1 MTEKEIMLEIDG
13 IIKKTPNLRTR
24 SEFCRKT
31 GRTMQSF
38 NQMLNGVVD
47 NDKTMWVNSLLA
59 ILDDLGYE
67 VALIKKQK

>member
-13 IIKKTPNLRTR
+13 IIKTNPNLRTR

-31 GRTMQSF
+31 GRSIQSF

-47 NDKTMWVNSLLA
+47 NDKTTWTNNLLS
-59 ILDDLGYE
+59 ILDDLGKT
-67 VALIKKQK
+67 VTIIDK